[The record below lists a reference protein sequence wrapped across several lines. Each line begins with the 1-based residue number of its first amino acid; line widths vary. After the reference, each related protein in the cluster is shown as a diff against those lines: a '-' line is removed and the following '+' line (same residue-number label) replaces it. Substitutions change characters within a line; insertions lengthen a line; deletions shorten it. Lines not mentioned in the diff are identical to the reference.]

1 MSLWHS
7 VQLPWLHDSSI
18 MLWVSLGFG
27 LGLFDFFFPHTQ
39 QVIKL
44 ASETGRLGVVS
55 GPEFT

>member
-7 VQLPWLHDSSI
+7 VQLPWFHDSLI
-18 MLWVSLGFG
+18 VLWVSLGFG
-27 LGLFDFFFPHTQ
+27 LGFFFFFSKHQ

-55 GPEFT
+55 GSEFT